1 MSFFLT
7 ILSLQNAEAPDGF
20 SVYCSVFMSHLNDV
34 TRDFVIKYQLEHQDG
49 HRDWRLVNIWKV
61 MPSTSKSQ
69 SEAGREIA
77 CLFLRRA
84 EQNKSR
90 E

>member
-49 HRDWRLVNIWKV
+49 HRD
-61 MPSTSKSQ
+61 
-69 SEAGREIA
+69 
-77 CLFLRRA
+77 
-84 EQNKSR
+84 
-90 E
+90 